1 MRPGGPMSYE
11 RYAELVPDLW
21 ERGVLD
27 LERPQAAHGVPAPAP
42 RRVRS
47 V

>member
-1 MRPGGPMSYE
+1 MSYE
-11 RYAELVPDLW
+11 RYADLVIDLW

-27 LERPQAAHGVPAPAP
+27 VERPQAAHGVPAPAP